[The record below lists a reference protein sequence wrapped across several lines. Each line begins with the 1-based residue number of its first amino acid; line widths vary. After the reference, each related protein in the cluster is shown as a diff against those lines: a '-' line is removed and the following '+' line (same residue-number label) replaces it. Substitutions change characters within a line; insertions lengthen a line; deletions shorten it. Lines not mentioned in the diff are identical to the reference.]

1 MYKLLNSYF
10 YIYIHT
16 YIYICMYIWE
26 TAILHCVMPEPDK
39 IMDMKAPD
47 IVLGGSE
54 TLRCYIAL
62 SYVLVSS
69 TWQGHL

>member
-1 MYKLLNSYF
+1 
-10 YIYIHT
+10 
-16 YIYICMYIWE
+16 MYIWE
-26 TAILHCVMPEPDK
+26 TAILHCVMLEPDK

-62 SYVLVSS
+62 SHVLVSS